1 VFPSAQSNHFLPL
14 MSPRFLGLCR
24 KNSAF
29 RTSSTASLACCSTW
43 NLSWII
49 LHCGAHCSML
59 SRNGSHMSTQTASIL
74 RNNGVNLVFASRYH
88 SGDGS
93 VFSTGS
99 HTAGRNN
106 ADTPINIALFGDK
119 SASNATRLPQRR

>member
-1 VFPSAQSNHFLPL
+1 
-14 MSPRFLGLCR
+14 
-24 KNSAF
+24 
-29 RTSSTASLACCSTW
+29 
-43 NLSWII
+43 
-49 LHCGAHCSML
+49 
-59 SRNGSHMSTQTASIL
+59 MSTQTASIL